1 MNQVGEKDCEM
12 NSCEQS
18 QDVTLFD
25 PPVVVTKGRPESLR
39 KKYALEVAQKTKKVS
54 SQKNK
59 KVCSQKIQK
68 APSQKP
74 KKQTENMKLNKK
86 ETSNFNDIQNFIK
99 GILRALIML
108 MPPHLRFDESCF
120 SSIPTISS

>member
-25 PPVVVTKGRPESLR
+25 PPVVVTKGRSESLR
-39 KKYALEVAQKTKKVS
+39 KKYALEVAQKAKKVS

-68 APSQKP
+68 VPSQKP
-74 KKQTENMKLNKK
+74 KRRTKNMKLNKK
-86 ETSNFNDIQNFIK
+86 ETSSNSNVEAEQKSTTTSNEANAMD
-99 GILRALIML
+99 L
-108 MPPHLRFDESCF
+108 MKAASAPYQQYHLNS
-120 SSIPTISS
+120 